1 MTCEVFF
8 WIFQLMVLGRLPV
21 PSILNVAG
29 TCQEMRSLSND
40 PSLWQ
45 HLVFRDFGKYQGY
58 DHPLEL
64 YHKNSFILELWLK
77 KYCVGDEIQR
87 EIITETCNLYL

>member
-1 MTCEVFF
+1 
-8 WIFQLMVLGRLPV
+8 MVLGRLPV
-21 PSILNVAG
+21 PSILNVAS

-58 DHPLEL
+58 DHHLEF

-77 KYCVGDEIQR
+77 K
-87 EIITETCNLYL
+87 IITVLGMRYIVKLLQKHAVYISN

>member
-1 MTCEVFF
+1 
-8 WIFQLMVLGRLPV
+8 MVLGRLPV

-45 HLVFRDFGKYQGY
+45 HLVFRDFGKYRQVF
-58 DHPLEL
+58 
-64 YHKNSFILELWLK
+64 SFGWLVILLLLLFVLF
-77 KYCVGDEIQR
+77 C
-87 EIITETCNLYL
+87 